1 MQQLVSVLRA
11 AGGPDWGAALHR
23 VLELTGA
30 RAGRLTVQGREV
42 ASQGDLGEPLCL
54 PLVTGARRAGL
65 LELSTDANPDQA
77 ADCGGVLAL
86 AAEAQGLS
94 WSFEQFRKGAAHDIR
109 GAMAR
114 ASNLVQMLAKR
125 IPPDEE
131 STRLANFAVQQ
142 LTDGEQLLRDLVAY
156 TQAATQAIDVQPLP
170 LQALIE
176 TLVYN
181 NRRRVEAAGGRL
193 IVPAT
198 IEVCV
203 RANEIALLDVL
214 DRVVSNT
221 LAYAGDQPVIVLSV
235 ESESDVRLT
244 VTDSGPVFEDSYSER
259 IFEPFY
265 RLHGKK
271 FPGNGLGLSTARKLV
286 EGMGG
291 QMKARPAQP
300 AGLAV
305 ELSLPRAC

>member
-1 MQQLVSVLRA
+1 MQQLVSVLTA
-11 AGGPDWGAALHR
+11 AGGPDWDAALSH

-42 ASQGDLGEPLCL
+42 ASQGNLTALLGL
-54 PLVTGARRAGL
+54 PLVIGARRGGL
-65 LELSTDANPDQA
+65 LELSADASPDRA
-77 ADCGGVLAL
+77 ADCAGVLAL

-131 STRLANFAVQQ
+131 STRLASFAVQQ
-142 LTDGEQLLRDLVAY
+142 LTDGEQLLRDVVAY

-170 LQALIE
+170 LQGVIE

-193 IVPAT
+193 VVPSPV
-198 IEVCV
+198 EVCV
-203 RANEIALLDVL
+203 RANETVLLDVL
-214 DRVVSNT
+214 DRLISNT
-221 LAYAGDQPVIVLSV
+221 LAYAGDQPLIVLSI
-235 ESESDVRLT
+235 ESEPDVRLT
-244 VTDSGPVFEDSYSER
+244 VTDSGPVFEQSYSER

-291 QMKARPAQP
+291 QMKARAAQP

-305 ELSLPRAC
+305 ELSLPLS